1 MGGGWGV
8 HILVDGFQGVRGL
21 LGACGGVV
29 VGVVSWV
36 GLGCSV
42 SCCCRNDGLQPMGC
56 WGLLVLGDLL

>member
-29 VGVVSWV
+29 VGVSSGV

-42 SCCCRNDGLQPMGC
+42 FCCCRNDGLLPMG
-56 WGLLVLGDLL
+56 LTHQTELGDRL